1 MIRQQ
6 RNDDGG
12 RCMIHALVDR
22 QAGKNNNRISIEDE
36 VLARDVTALTYIGKS
51 PMPDSFLS

>member
-6 RNDDGG
+6 HNDDGG

-22 QAGKNNNRISIEDE
+22 QAGENNNRISIEDE